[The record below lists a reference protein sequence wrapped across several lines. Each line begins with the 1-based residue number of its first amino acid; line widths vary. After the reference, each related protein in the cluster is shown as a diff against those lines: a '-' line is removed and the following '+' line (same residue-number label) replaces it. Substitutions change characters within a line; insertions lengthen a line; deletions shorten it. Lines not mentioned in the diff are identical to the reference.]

1 MTNND
6 LEKVYDRYFGLPALN
21 SFLMHRINSCTALL
35 IFKFHLSSNTS
46 SSQFILI
53 CNEILNL
60 NKSIRFVGIA
70 NNLGTLLAT
79 SYREGLTPL
88 MTEEETKHYAVQA
101 VLRAAI
107 REDFV
112 NRLGNLRHSIG
123 TYDRLI
129 RATVPIIKE
138 ENLPTKFF
146 ILLSFDIG
154 TDVKG
159 IVENELIPYTH
170 KNIISFA

>member
-1 MTNND
+1 
-6 LEKVYDRYFGLPALN
+6 
-21 SFLMHRINSCTALL
+21 MHRINSCTAL
-35 IFKFHLSSNTS
+35 
-46 SSQFILI
+46 
-53 CNEILNL
+53 
-60 NKSIRFVGIA
+60 FVGIA

>member
-1 MTNND
+1 M
-6 LEKVYDRYFGLPALN
+6 
-21 SFLMHRINSCTALL
+21 
-35 IFKFHLSSNTS
+35 
-46 SSQFILI
+46 
-53 CNEILNL
+53 
-60 NKSIRFVGIA
+60 GIA

-146 ILLSFDIG
+146 ILLSFD
-154 TDVKG
+154 TVLMLKG
-159 IVENELIPYTH
+159 L
-170 KNIISFA
+170 

>member
-1 MTNND
+1 M
-6 LEKVYDRYFGLPALN
+6 
-21 SFLMHRINSCTALL
+21 
-35 IFKFHLSSNTS
+35 SSHTTS
-46 SSQFILI
+46 SHFILI

-60 NKSIRFVGIA
+60 NKSIRFVGLA

-88 MTEEETKHYAVQA
+88 MTSEETKHYAVQA

-112 NRLGNLRHSIG
+112 NKLGNLRHSIG
-123 TYDRLI
+123 TYNRLI
-129 RATVPIIKE
+129 RATIPIIKE
-138 ENLPTKFF
+138 ENLPAKFF

-154 TDVKG
+154 ADVKG
-159 IVENELIPYTH
+159 IIENELLPYTH
-170 KNIISFA
+170 KNIKLFA